1 MGNYPNNP
9 PTQPTAR
16 GRASEKRLHAASVDE
31 QLKVESK
38 LQEQARHR
46 RRKQAARCKKKAN
59 CKSKQEL
66 WKKCK
71 RKKPASKMQ
80 EESKQ
85 QKQAR
90 YGRRRQAARA
100 RSEQARRRSKQVS
113 TNSWQQAPRARQH
126 MEEANDGVLVWQDAF
141 WRPGTCILQ
150 LVCCWCQKQC
160 LDAWQLNFEAK
171 KRNEKVSGKRKKA
184 AQEGCGADP
193 SFTHWH
199 VVSVWRLTFCSA
211 GWQQRVRHRWIESNV
226 AMGAWLPQA
235 RYHCGNFSDTS
246 WIFLQGLIGHD
257 GHALSGDGLAAH
269 WWLDDPP
276 PKILQVVFSR
286 WGSKSARRSILDAF
300 WWIVC
305 CLLGVIYN
313 DFVPFAKKT
322 NYCNMM
328 KTA

>member
-31 QLKVESK
+31 QLKFESK

-46 RRKQAARCKKKAN
+46 RRKQAARARCKKKGN

-85 QKQAR
+85 QKQAK

-100 RSEQARRRSKQVS
+100 RSEQATRRRRRSKQVS

-126 MEEANDGVLVWQDAF
+126 MEEANHGVLVWQDAF

-160 LDAWQLNFEAK
+160 AWQLNFEAK
-171 KRNEKVSGKRKKA
+171 KRKKKVSGKRKKA

-199 VVSVWRLTFCSA
+199 VVSVWRLTFWSA
-211 GWQQRVRHRWIESNV
+211 GSNV
-226 AMGAWLPQA
+226 AMCAWLPQA
-235 RYHCGNFSDTS
+235 RYHCGNFSDTGS
-246 WIFLQGLIGHD
+246 WIFLQGSIGHD
-257 GHALSGDGLAAH
+257 GHAFTVSTRQQGAE
-269 WWLDDPP
+269 P
-276 PKILQVVFSR
+276 FSR
-286 WGSKSARRSILDAF
+286 RWLGSSLVTRRPSPQNPSGCVFTLGVKVRAKVNFGRFLVDF
-300 WWIVC
+300 G
-305 CLLGVIYN
+305 CLLV
-313 DFVPFAKKT
+313 
-322 NYCNMM
+322 
-328 KTA
+328 

>member
-1 MGNYPNNP
+1 MSCFLLEKKNWSEMGMGQKWVITPIIRRPSRLQGGGRQRRDY
-9 PTQPTAR
+9 TQQVSTNSWKLK
-16 GRASEKRLHAASVDE
+16 ASYK
-31 QLKVESK
+31 SK
-38 LQEQARHR
+38 HDIG

-90 YGRRRQAARA
+90 YGKRRQAARA
-100 RSEQARRRSKQVS
+100 RSEQARRRRRSKQVS

-184 AQEGCGADP
+184 AQEGCGGR
-193 SFTHWH
+193 
-199 VVSVWRLTFCSA
+199 SVLHSLACCFSVATYVL
-211 GWQQRVRHRWIESNV
+211 QRWMAACPTSMDRKQCRHGR
-226 AMGAWLPQA
+226 
-235 RYHCGNFSDTS
+235 
-246 WIFLQGLIGHD
+246 
-257 GHALSGDGLAAH
+257 LAATG
-269 WWLDDPP
+269 
-276 PKILQVVFSR
+276 QVSL
-286 WGSKSARRSILDAF
+286 W
-300 WWIVC
+300 
-305 CLLGVIYN
+305 
-313 DFVPFAKKT
+313 
-322 NYCNMM
+322 
-328 KTA
+328 